1 MVIRLR
7 VTIFHFIFKLYVD
20 IEKSRKFNYHKGE
33 NDLKSGGEIRRFI
46 ELYEKNKN
54 SKLYQALA
62 DTIMR
67 ANWKEVKEERKM
79 CEALKELFA
88 DDLRESE
95 LKGRNAG
102 KIEGKIEL
110 VIKKYGKGCTVEET
124 AEMLEESPAVIQQI
138 YDVIEQY
145 APNYNAETIYKA
157 LHDEAL

>member
-1 MVIRLR
+1 MIEYEGRE
-7 VTIFHFIFKLYVD
+7 D
-20 IEKSRKFNYHKGE
+20 IEEY
-33 NDLKSGGEIRRFI
+33 
-46 ELYEKNKN
+46 
-54 SKLYQALA
+54 
-62 DTIMR
+62 
-67 ANWKEVKEERKM
+67 WKERKM

-110 VIKKYGKGCTVEET
+110 VIKKYSKGCTVEET

-145 APNYNAETIYKA
+145 APIYNAETIYKA
-157 LHDEAL
+157 LHGEAL

>member
-1 MVIRLR
+1 
-7 VTIFHFIFKLYVD
+7 
-20 IEKSRKFNYHKGE
+20 
-33 NDLKSGGEIRRFI
+33 
-46 ELYEKNKN
+46 
-54 SKLYQALA
+54 
-62 DTIMR
+62 
-67 ANWKEVKEERKM
+67 M

-110 VIKKYGKGCTVEET
+110 VIKKYGKGYTVEET
-124 AEMLEESPAVIQQI
+124 AEMLEESPTVIQQI